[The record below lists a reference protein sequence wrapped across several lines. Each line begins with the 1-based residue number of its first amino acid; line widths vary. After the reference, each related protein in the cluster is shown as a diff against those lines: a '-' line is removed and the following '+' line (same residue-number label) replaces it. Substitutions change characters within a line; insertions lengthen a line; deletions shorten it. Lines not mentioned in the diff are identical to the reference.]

1 MCKHLNVCST
11 LSTSKESDIRCINAV
26 TSEPSLPS
34 YQNTK
39 AACADLGIFARG
51 VQVNLTQKDL
61 TEVKWLNSNKT
72 IIFQGSRGSPTFS
85 REVQLFPGGGGG
97 VQSLIPYRKSYNLC
111 FFQGG
116 VRPLCP
122 PSESAL
128 EQNRQNHVLP
138 QNTRAPKVRVRAKS
152 CDTQYI
158 CMIIYFIP
166 PLTTLARN
174 IS

>member
-11 LSTSKESDIRCINAV
+11 LSTSNESDIRCINAV
-26 TSEPSLPS
+26 TSEPSLPA

-61 TEVKWLNSNKT
+61 TEGKWLNSNKT

-97 VQSLIPYRKSYNLC
+97 GPIAYSL
-111 FFQGG
+111 
-116 VRPLCP
+116 
-122 PSESAL
+122 
-128 EQNRQNHVLP
+128 
-138 QNTRAPKVRVRAKS
+138 
-152 CDTQYI
+152 
-158 CMIIYFIP
+158 
-166 PLTTLARN
+166 
-174 IS
+174 